1 MPRRA
6 RKRSESGYM
15 HIVVRGIGKQILFE
29 NETDYNHYRIKLE
42 NYCLETGVKVSA
54 FCLMDNH
61 VHLLVK
67 GEMESIA
74 LLMKKIGVSYSGY
87 YNKKYNRTGHLFQ
100 DRYLSE
106 PVETEAYLLTV
117 FRYILQN
124 PQKAGIC
131 SMDKYRWSSYSI
143 YENIPDFMD
152 ISLLK
157 ELIGNRLQY
166 EKFLFQGSD
175 DQCLEYENKHD
186 DEWAKEEVKRCLGV
200 SSGTELQTYSKSKRD
215 EALQKLKDSGL
226 TIRQIGRLTGLG
238 RNIVQQAGKNQS
250 IRTVP
255 NGSPNGS
262 QWLNS
267 Q

>member
-1 MPRRA
+1 
-6 RKRSESGYM
+6 M

-29 NETDYNHYRIKLE
+29 NAADYNHYQKKLE
-42 NYCLETGVKVSA
+42 QYCLETEVKASA

-67 GEMESIA
+67 GEMDSIA

-106 PVETEAYLLTV
+106 PVEAETYLLTV

-131 SMDKYRWSSYSI
+131 STDKYRWSSYGI
-143 YENIPDFMD
+143 YENVPDFMD
-152 ISLLK
+152 VSLLK
-157 ELIGNRLQY
+157 ELIGNRIQY
-166 EKFLFQGSD
+166 EKFLLKGND

-186 DEWAKEEVKRCLGV
+186 DEWAKEEMKRCLGV
-200 SSGTELQTYSKSKRD
+200 SSGSELQTYSKNKRD

-226 TIRQIGRLTGLG
+226 TIRQIGRLTGFG
-238 RNIVQQAGKNQS
+238 RNIVQQAGKTSQ
-250 IRTVP
+250 REP
-255 NGSPNGS
+255 SPLTRKPVKENRPH
-262 QWLNS
+262 
-267 Q
+267 

>member
-6 RKRSESGYM
+6 RELSNSGYM
-15 HIVVRGIGKQILFE
+15 HIIVRGIGKQILFE
-29 NETDYNHYRIKLE
+29 NSTDYNHYITKLE
-42 NYCLETGVKVSA
+42 QYCIETKVMISA

-61 VHLLVK
+61 VHMLVK
-67 GEMESIA
+67 GEAEPIS

-87 YNKKYNRTGHLFQ
+87 YNKKYDRTGHLFQ

-131 SMDKYRWSSYSI
+131 TVDNYPWSSYGI

-157 ELIGNRLQY
+157 ELIGGKLQY
-166 EKFLFQGSD
+166 EKFLLQEND
-175 DQCLEYENKHD
+175 DKCLEYEKKHD
-186 DEWAKEEVKRCLGV
+186 DEWAKKVMKKCLGV
-200 SSGTELQTYSKSKRD
+200 SSGSELQTYSKIKRD
-215 EALQKLKDSGL
+215 EALQKLKDNGL
-226 TIRQIGRLTGLG
+226 TIRQIARLTEFG
-238 RNIVQQAGKNQS
+238 RNIVQQTGKAVKEN
-250 IRTVP
+250 RP
-255 NGSPNGS
+255 H
-262 QWLNS
+262 
-267 Q
+267 